1 MQNNFCFLCKNQNMQ
16 RQEIDFTKLCWKFF
30 LHFYLLQSSWNFVLA
45 RADIYHSN
53 LRLSLFTQCCS
64 YISSIH
70 IYCIF
75 DEGNTEKWLFV
86 YSANYLYETK
96 CDGFAGKVSERQFS
110 YERWI
115 GRNAQ
120 IFWFF
125 LHKEDSW
132 NSKFVQNVFKIRISK
147 IASFCRLFSSA
158 FPIGNYWISWTTQDW
173 LSVWLLKPES
183 FCQRMPRTI
192 PSNRIWNN

>member
-1 MQNNFCFLCKNQNMQ
+1 MFSMCSELTPHARIPDTRIPQFMQPCTRTGQNEYKSKINKHWMQNNFCFLCKNQNMQ

-70 IYCIF
+70 IYCIY

-125 LHKEDSW
+125 LHKKDS
-132 NSKFVQNVFKIRISK
+132 
-147 IASFCRLFSSA
+147 
-158 FPIGNYWISWTTQDW
+158 
-173 LSVWLLKPES
+173 
-183 FCQRMPRTI
+183 
-192 PSNRIWNN
+192 

>member
-1 MQNNFCFLCKNQNMQ
+1 MQ
-16 RQEIDFTKLCWKFF
+16 RQIIDFTKLCVKMKFASF
-30 LHFYLLQSSWNFVLA
+30 FSISIFYSHLEILYWHVL
-45 RADIYHSN
+45 IYHSN

-70 IYCIF
+70 IYCIY

-96 CDGFAGKVSERQFS
+96 CDRFAGKVSERQFS

-183 FCQRMPRTI
+183 FCQRMPPSI
-192 PSNRIWNN
+192 PSDRIWQN

>member
-1 MQNNFCFLCKNQNMQ
+1 MQ
-16 RQEIDFTKLCWKFF
+16 RQIIDFTKLCGRWNLQVFSPFLSFAVILKFCIGTCWYISF
-30 LHFYLLQSSWNFVLA
+30 KLKAFSIYTMLLHPYLL
-45 RADIYHSN
+45 
-53 LRLSLFTQCCS
+53 
-64 YISSIH
+64 H
-70 IYCIF
+70 IWWRKHR
-75 DEGNTEKWLFV
+75 KWLFV

-132 NSKFVQNVFKIRISK
+132 NSKFVQNVFKSSK

>member
-70 IYCIF
+70 IYCIY

-86 YSANYLYETK
+86 YSANYLSGTK
-96 CDGFAGKVSERQFS
+96 YDRFAGKVPERQFS

-132 NSKFVQNVFKIRISK
+132 NSKFVQNVFKD
-147 IASFCRLFSSA
+147 F
-158 FPIGNYWISWTTQDW
+158 
-173 LSVWLLKPES
+173 
-183 FCQRMPRTI
+183 
-192 PSNRIWNN
+192 